1 MQVRLVLVT
10 FLLSLTLV
18 CPVAAAPATSAAS
31 AVLMDGDTGRILY
44 AQDENTPRPMAS
56 TTKLMT
62 ALVAVE
68 SLGGD
73 LARPVKI
80 QPEWTGIEGTS
91 LYLRPGEIL
100 QVETLLYG
108 LLLHS
113 GNDAAVALAEK
124 VAGVHELFVE
134 QMNRRASEL
143 GMADTHFVNCTGLT
157 AEGHVTSAHDIAL
170 MSRELLLHHPDIRR
184 FTTIWMDTIRDGA
197 FQLANTNKLIRFYDG
212 ATGLKTGYT
221 ASAGY
226 CISATA
232 ERDGMELIA
241 VIMKAPDKDTRTK
254 DAKALL
260 NYGFSTYALVDALP
274 PEPLT
279 PVAVAMGASDAV
291 QPVPEAENTSVL
303 VEKAK
308 AGGLT
313 RTVTLEP
320 QVAAPVE
327 AGQRLGE
334 LSVLDGGT
342 VLLTVPLVAEEAVAR
357 RSWGQVFTQLLRMA
371 VFAA

>member
-113 GNDAAVALAEK
+113 GNDAAVALAGYCAGD
-124 VAGVHELFVE
+124 VATFVE
-134 QMNRRASEL
+134 WMNQRAADL
-143 GMADTHFVNCTGLT
+143 GMTRTHFSDPNGLGD
-157 AEGHVTSAHDIAL
+157 AGH
-170 MSRELLLHHPDIRR
+170 
-184 FTTIWMDTIRDGA
+184 
-197 FQLANTNKLIRFYDG
+197 Y
-212 ATGLKTGYT
+212 
-221 ASAGY
+221 ASALDMAKLGRA
-226 CISATA
+226 CLHNETIAKIVATKS
-232 ERDGMELIA
+232 I
-241 VIMKAPDKDTRTK
+241 
-254 DAKALL
+254 
-260 NYGFSTYALVDALP
+260 
-274 PEPLT
+274 
-279 PVAVAMGASDAV
+279 
-291 QPVPEAENTSVL
+291 
-303 VEKAK
+303 
-308 AGGLT
+308 
-313 RTVTLEP
+313 TLEA
-320 QVAAPVE
+320 V
-327 AGQRLGE
+327 
-334 LSVLDGGT
+334 SYT
-342 VLLTVPLVAEEAVAR
+342 HLTLPTKA
-357 RSWGQVFTQLLRMA
+357 
-371 VFAA
+371 